1 MDHDQK
7 KRIVEALLLAAS
19 EPLTAARI
27 AEIVPRATPARVREW
42 IETLN
47 KEYSEQDRAFEVWEV
62 AGGYQL
68 RTRTELAPWVQQL
81 QKLRAAR
88 LSTAALETLSVVAY
102 RQPLTRAE
110 IEQVRGVDV
119 GATLRGLV
127 ERKLVRIAGHREVPG
142 RPMIYATTKRFLEVF
157 GLRKLED
164 LPTLRDLEEL
174 AGDEALAAL
183 GSPPEVE
190 TPDEETP
197 EDATTEEPA
206 ADPLA
211 ALDPE
216 EAARRDAAPRIWC
229 ALAACASTGAWRSW
243 ASPPTPRR
251 IALSWTARP
260 WFSRSGASGCSTSRW
275 ACSPPR
281 AIPRDDPPCSI
292 CCRRRR
298 GRGGSSRW
306 GAWIATPK
314 ASSC

>member
-42 IETLN
+42 IEMLN
-47 KEYSEQDRAFEVWEV
+47 KEYSEQDRAFEVWDV

-174 AGDEALAAL
+174 AGDEALATL

-190 TPDEETP
+190 TLDEETP

-216 EAARRDAAPRIWC
+216 EAAAPESQ
-229 ALAACASTGAWRSW
+229 A
-243 ASPPTPRR
+243 
-251 IALSWTARP
+251 
-260 WFSRSGASGCSTSRW
+260 
-275 ACSPPR
+275 
-281 AIPRDDPPCSI
+281 
-292 CCRRRR
+292 
-298 GRGGSSRW
+298 
-306 GAWIATPK
+306 
-314 ASSC
+314 

>member
-1 MDHDQK
+1 MSRMEASEK
-7 KRIVEALLLAAS
+7 RRIVEALILSSAEPISAAK
-19 EPLTAARI
+19 I
-27 AEIVPRATPARVREW
+27 AEIIPYCDAGQAKDLVNE
-42 IETLN
+42 LN
-47 KEYSEQDRAFEVWEV
+47 TEYSEQDRSFEIWEV

-142 RPMIYATTKRFLEVF
+142 RPMVYATTKRFLEVF

-216 EAARRDAAPRIWC
+216 EAAAPEPQ
-229 ALAACASTGAWRSW
+229 A
-243 ASPPTPRR
+243 
-251 IALSWTARP
+251 
-260 WFSRSGASGCSTSRW
+260 
-275 ACSPPR
+275 
-281 AIPRDDPPCSI
+281 
-292 CCRRRR
+292 
-298 GRGGSSRW
+298 
-306 GAWIATPK
+306 
-314 ASSC
+314 